1 MYYQQNLALIE
12 PGTSTLPTMSTLKDG
27 AAAVWITLLAADVPT
42 MKEAQQMAK
51 NHRDEENPSAKWK
64 WREKGPGDGK
74 RFAVFQCN
82 AHKDC
87 TCFVRVARVAGEYF
101 IQKKGKHKEEPKL
114 KKRKNSTLTYA
125 DEEALRDHMDAG
137 TRPAKI
143 HTQLTKKKAREL
155 IAQGLDPLSE
165 FHKRPEGGLKGEW
178 RYDTC
183 ITYVLC
189 VYYVCI
195 MSVL

>member
-1 MYYQQNLALIE
+1 MKKILLQN
-12 PGTSTLPTMSTLKDG
+12 GSGGRK
-27 AAAVWITLLAADVPT
+27 
-42 MKEAQQMAK
+42 AQGMA
-51 NHRDEENPSAKWK
+51 RGLQSFSAMHTKK
-64 WREKGPGDGK
+64 
-74 RFAVFQCN
+74 
-82 AHKDC
+82 C
-87 TCFVRVARVAGEYF
+87 TCFVRVARVEGEYF
-101 IQKKGKHKEEPKL
+101 IQKKGIHTEEPKL
-114 KKRKNSTLTYA
+114 KKRKNSTLSYA

-178 RYDTC
+178 RYETC
-183 ITYVLC
+183 ITCVLC

-195 MSVL
+195 MYVL

>member
-51 NHRDEENPSAKWK
+51 KHRDEENPSAEWK

-82 AHKDC
+82 AHKKC
-87 TCFVRVARVAGEYF
+87 TCFVRVARVEGQYL
-101 IQKKGKHKEEPKL
+101 IQKKGKHTEEPKL
-114 KKRKNSTLTYA
+114 KKRKNSTLSYA

-178 RYDTC
+178 RYETC
-183 ITYVLC
+183 ITCVLC
-189 VYYVCI
+189 VYYECI
-195 MSVL
+195 MYVL